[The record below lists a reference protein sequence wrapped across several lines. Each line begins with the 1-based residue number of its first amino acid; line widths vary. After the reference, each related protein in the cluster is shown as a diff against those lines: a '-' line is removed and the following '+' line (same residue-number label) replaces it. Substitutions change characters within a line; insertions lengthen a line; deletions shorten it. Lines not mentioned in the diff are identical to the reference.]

1 MKTLKLKPTLYLAGP
16 MSGLP
21 EFNFPAFHQAAAE
34 LRSRGYTVINPAE
47 LDDGDTSKPWDY
59 YMRRDLKM
67 LVDADA
73 VAVLPGWRKSKG
85 ASLEVHVAQ
94 ALGMPVLDAETLQ
107 PVAEGS
113 ILHEA
118 HRLVHGDR
126 NEDYGHPYED
136 FSKTAKMVSGL
147 FADIL
152 KEDLG
157 PHHVAMFMICV
168 KLSREM
174 NRPKRDNRTDGAGYF
189 ETLDIV
195 QRVLELL
202 KQGVPLEEALKMVP
216 VGDAS

>member
-107 PVAEGS
+107 PVAEES

-126 NEDYGHPYED
+126 GEDYGHPYDD
-136 FSKTAKMVSGL
+136 FSRTARIWSAILGVDVTPQQVALCMIGL
-147 FADIL
+147 KI
-152 KEDLG
+152 
-157 PHHVAMFMICV
+157 
-168 KLSREM
+168 SREVH
-174 NRPKRDNRTDGAGYF
+174 RPKRDNRTDIAGYA
-189 ETLDIV
+189 ETLDMVV
-195 QRVLELL
+195 QRADELER
-202 KQGVPLEEALKMVP
+202 EAK
-216 VGDAS
+216 AS